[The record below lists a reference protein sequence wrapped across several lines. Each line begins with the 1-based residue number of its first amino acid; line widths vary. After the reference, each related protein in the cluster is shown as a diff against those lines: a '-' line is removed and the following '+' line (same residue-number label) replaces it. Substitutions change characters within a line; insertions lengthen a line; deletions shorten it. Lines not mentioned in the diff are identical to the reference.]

1 MKNKVK
7 CLRQQRGMSQQE
19 LADLIG
25 VSRQTL
31 SSLENGRYNPSVITS
46 YKIVKVLEIEHIE
59 DLFFLEEEVSVGLK
73 KNEPLP
79 DKDEHKHEN
88 MNINPTG

>member
-19 LADLIG
+19 LADLVG

-59 DLFFLEEEVSVGLK
+59 DLFFLEEEVSISLK
-73 KNEPLP
+73 KNELLLT
-79 DKDEHKHEN
+79 KHELKHKN
-88 MNINPTG
+88 VNINPAK